1 LTQAR
6 SRLGLRFPLN
16 IEEEE
21 RRLVLSTDTERI
33 VLDGAPPH
41 ATATLL
47 ERLNAGAAPE
57 ELASVVYLDQRH
69 VSAILSVLH
78 REGLTIEKEPET
90 YSGRQLASLL
100 LKFYSD
106 WNEALFSGSL
116 WSSLADGRAAPRVVD
131 GWLIEGYHFIRGAN
145 ARLAYAA
152 AHAADE
158 RIRRIFAHHYVEEY
172 DHHAFFA
179 ESLRRRNIDPDAV
192 ERVGALPTTLAVINM
207 CRRAAR
213 LDCLCYAACSGL
225 LESTGSDAARA
236 RSFYKA
242 VSEHYDL
249 DGSNFVEP
257 LQKHSDLDE
266 GFGHGNVMSGV
277 LEPIKVI
284 DADTANRIIETVAL
298 FKETLQLW
306 FADIE
311 RYYFVNP
318 PFDNRLARRHYRP
331 RFTAVGN

>member
-1 LTQAR
+1 MRPQAR
-6 SRLGLRFPLN
+6 PALRFPLN
-16 IEEEE
+16 IDNEKQ
-21 RRLVLSTDTERI
+21 RLVLSNDTERI
-33 VLDGAPPH
+33 FVDGVPPY
-41 ATATLL
+41 ATATLID
-47 ERLNAGAAPE
+47 RLNAGSTAG
-57 ELASVVYLDQRH
+57 ELAEAVYLDQEH
-69 VSAILSVLH
+69 VAAILSALH
-78 REGLTIEKEPET
+78 SEGLTVEEEPAT
-90 YSGRQLASLL
+90 YTGRQLAALL
-100 LKFYSD
+100 LRFYSD
-106 WNEALFSGSL
+106 WNEALFSGPL
-116 WSSLADGRAAPRVVD
+116 WSSLAEGRAVPRVVD

-152 AHAADE
+152 AHAGDE

-192 ERVGALPTTLAVINM
+192 DRVGPLPTTLAVINM

-236 RSFYKA
+236 RSFYRA
-242 VSEHYDL
+242 VAEHYDRE
-249 DGSNFVEP
+249 GSNFVEP

-266 GFGHGNVMSGV
+266 GFEHGDVMRDV
-277 LEPIKVI
+277 FEPIELI
-284 DADTANRIIETVAL
+284 TADKANQIVETVSL

-311 RYYFVNP
+311 RYYFINP
-318 PFDNRLARRHYRP
+318 QFDGRWARRHYRP
-331 RFTAVGN
+331 RAVAHQS

>member
-1 LTQAR
+1 MQPPAR
-6 SRLGLRFPLN
+6 PALRFPLN
-16 IEEEE
+16 IEEEKQ
-21 RRLVLSTDTERI
+21 RLVLSTDTERI
-33 VLDGAPPH
+33 VVDGVPPY
-41 ATATLL
+41 ATATLI
-47 ERLNAGAAPE
+47 ERLNAGLAAE
-57 ELASVVYLDQRH
+57 ELASVVYLDQQH
-69 VSAILSVLH
+69 VSAILAVLH
-78 REGLTIEKEPET
+78 REGLTVEEEPDT
-90 YSGRQLASLL
+90 YTGQQIAALL
-100 LKFYSD
+100 LRFYSD

-116 WSSLADGRAAPRVVD
+116 WSSLANGTAVPRVVD

-152 AHAADE
+152 AHAGDE

-192 ERVGALPTTLAVINM
+192 DRIGPLATTSAVINM

-236 RSFYKA
+236 RAFYRA
-242 VSEHYDL
+242 VAEHYDR

-257 LQKHSDLDE
+257 LQRHSDLDE
-266 GFGHGNVMSGV
+266 GFGHGSVMNDVFG
-277 LEPIKVI
+277 PIKAI
-284 DADTANRIIETVAL
+284 SADRANQIIEIVAL

-306 FADIE
+306 FADLE
-311 RYYFVNP
+311 RYYFINP
-318 PFDNRLARRHYRP
+318 PFDNLSIRRHYRA
-331 RFTAVGN
+331 RVTALEN